1 MQNQSCSIDL
11 HRENTKRLEHLHLSH
26 SSWLNSVSYNITK
39 NRDDAN
45 ELVQELYL
53 YLAEKPN
60 PSIWYSTSFNLMYA
74 RAFLSSRFINGKKR
88 GSRMQP
94 LFDWAHIED
103 KEYDVESDER
113 FEKCWDTM
121 LQEIDNMKKE
131 KGWSAAYL
139 FQMYMFSDDSL
150 EEVSKKI
157 GVSLSTTFMNVKKV
171 KLKLRDKL
179 ENPFRPK
186 DDN

>member
-1 MQNQSCSIDL
+1 MQNQSCSLDL
-11 HRENTKRLEHLHLSH
+11 NIENTKRIEHLYHSH
-26 SSWLNSVSYNITK
+26 SSWLKSVSYNITK
-39 NRDDAN
+39 NRDNAD

-60 PSIWYSTSFNLMYA
+60 PSIWYATSFNLMYL
-74 RAFLSSRFINGKKR
+74 RAFLSSRFINAKKR

-103 KEYDVESDER
+103 TEYDVESDER
-113 FEKCWDTM
+113 FEKCWSD
-121 LQEIDNMKKE
+121 LNAEIDKMKRE

-171 KLKLRDKL
+171 KLKLRERL
-179 ENPFRPK
+179 ENPFKPK
-186 DDN
+186 GD

>member
-1 MQNQSCSIDL
+1 
-11 HRENTKRLEHLHLSH
+11 
-26 SSWLNSVSYNITK
+26 VSYNITK
-39 NRDDAN
+39 NRDDAD

-94 LFDWAHIED
+94 LFDYTSITD
-103 KEYDVESDER
+103 TEYDVESDER
-113 FEKCWDTM
+113 FEKCWDSM
-121 LQEIDNMKKE
+121 LDEIDNMKKE

-139 FQMYMFSDDSL
+139 FQMYMFSEDSL

-171 KLKLRDKL
+171 KLKLRERLD
-179 ENPFRPK
+179 NPFK
-186 DDN
+186 SEGDN